1 MIAALESQMPAHSVP
16 PSMIQT
22 LEDLEDE
29 LVVLLDELNRD
40 GETNA

>member
-1 MIAALESQMPAHSVP
+1 MIEALESQIPAHSVP
-16 PSMIQT
+16 VSMIQT

-29 LVVLLDELNRD
+29 LAVLMKELDQE